1 MNSSQQSQAS
11 TYSNACEPGAE
22 SGKWSIEDENEI
34 PLGCECANPA
44 LQIERWGQE
53 EPQGP
58 AQSC

>member
-11 TYSNACEPGAE
+11 TDSNAREPGSRRE
-22 SGKWSIEDENEI
+22 WSIEDENEI

-53 EPQGP
+53 APPGP
-58 AQSC
+58 AQAC

>member
-11 TYSNACEPGAE
+11 TSSNPREPGDDA
-22 SGKWSIEDENEI
+22 GRWSIEDENEI

-53 EPQGP
+53 APSGPPQT
-58 AQSC
+58 C